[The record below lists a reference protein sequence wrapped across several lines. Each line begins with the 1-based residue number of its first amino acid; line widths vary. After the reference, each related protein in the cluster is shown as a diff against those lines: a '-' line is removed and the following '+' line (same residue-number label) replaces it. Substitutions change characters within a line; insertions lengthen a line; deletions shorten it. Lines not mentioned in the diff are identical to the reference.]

1 MKQRHLIL
9 AFIALIVPPGFDWQ
23 AAQQEPDL
31 TDLFFALAAVESNHN
46 DDAVGDGGKAIG
58 RYQIWHVYW
67 YDATE
72 FSGIGGR
79 YHDVKVKGYAEK
91 IMRAYWKRYARKAYY
106 AKDYETLARIH
117 NGGPAGHKKKAT
129 LPYWNKVQQHLDK

>member
-9 AFIALIVPPGFDWQ
+9 AFIALIVPPAFPWHAGNN
-23 AAQQEPDL
+23 EPDL
-31 TDLFFALAAVESNHN
+31 TAFFHALAAVESNHN

-79 YHDVKVKGYAEK
+79 YHDVKNKAYAER
-91 IMRAYWKRYARKAYY
+91 IMRAYWKRYARTAYY

-117 NGGPAGHKKKAT
+117 NGGPTGHKKKAT